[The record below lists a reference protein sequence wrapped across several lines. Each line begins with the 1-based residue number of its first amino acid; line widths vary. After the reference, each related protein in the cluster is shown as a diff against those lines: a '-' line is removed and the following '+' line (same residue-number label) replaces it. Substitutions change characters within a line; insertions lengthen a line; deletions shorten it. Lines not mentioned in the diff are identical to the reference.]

1 MYEESWGFDCRTDQ
15 RRLLFAQ
22 GPTNTLSS
30 VRSYFEGMMT
40 GDRAFRLRARIL
52 EKKTVNLWRSTRQ
65 CHQLLTGFPPA
76 FAVSWP
82 NSLRLHLPKLHQR
95 ATSSTKEASHPRL
108 FELLLRTCYG
118 GPLMHAIE
126 CATDPKVFLY
136 PCRGDPRSMH
146 CQNYGFRF
154 RQLATAVF

>member
-52 EKKTVNLWRSTRQ
+52 EEENREPGGYWGSVISFSL
-65 CHQLLTGFPPA
+65 
-76 FAVSWP
+76 VSSCLCRLWP

-95 ATSSTKEASHPRL
+95 ATNVQRKRPRTQDSSSFYCEPVTRILMPLNVPQIPKCFFILVAAIHDL
-108 FELLLRTCYG
+108 CIVRT
-118 GPLMHAIE
+118 MAF
-126 CATDPKVFLY
+126 DS
-136 PCRGDPRSMH
+136 D
-146 CQNYGFRF
+146 N
-154 RQLATAVF
+154 